1 LGVKSAVVT
10 TVLFLLG
17 LSAFA
22 QEVQSPLFPVK
33 QGDKYGYINADG
45 KVVIPLEFRLATE
58 FVDGLAVAAKGK
70 GKLGYINTAGQFVIP
85 RRYSGAREF
94 SEGLAAAAE
103 VAASGFGYIDTAGH
117 TVIPPSYFEANR
129 FSEGLA
135 RVMPNSS
142 STGFIDKTGRWV
154 IPAVYDPPFRINF
167 EDSACGQ
174 FHEGLAC
181 VGKNGNYGYVDKEG
195 NVAIPLRYGAALDFS
210 EGLAVVQFD
219 DEHGG
224 FIDYSGKVVI
234 LIGGLSPGFGEGLAP
249 VAVELNGESGVKWG
263 FIDKSGSW
271 AIRPTFDRA
280 RRFHDGLAA
289 VRVGTKWGYIKHDG
303 TFAIKPQFWN
313 VLSFSNGLAKVNV
326 GFGRLAMVNREGVIV
341 WKAKETDPQTYWPD

>member
-1 LGVKSAVVT
+1 MGVKTVILAMALCVSA
-10 TVLFLLG
+10 L
-17 LSAFA
+17 A

-45 KVVIPLEFRLATE
+45 KVVIPLEFRLTTE
-58 FVDGLAVAAKGK
+58 FVDGLAVAAKGY

-85 RRYSGAREF
+85 RRYGLAREF
-94 SEGLAAAAE
+94 SEGLAAAGE
-103 VAASGFGYIDTAGH
+103 VTANGFGYIDTAGN
-117 TVIPPSYFEANR
+117 TVIPPTYFEANR

-142 STGFIDKTGRWV
+142 CTGFIDKTGSWV
-154 IPAVYDPPFRINF
+154 IPSVDDPPFRINY
-167 EDSACGQ
+167 EDSACGE

-181 VGKNGNYGYVDKEG
+181 IGKNCNYGYVNKEG
-195 NVAIPLRYGAALDFS
+195 NVAIPLRYEEALDFS
-210 EGLAVVQFD
+210 EGLAAVKFD

-224 FIDYSGKVVI
+224 FIDHSGNLVI

-249 VAVELNGESGVKWG
+249 VAVEQNGESGVIKWG

-271 AIRPTFDRA
+271 VIPPTFDRA

-289 VRVGTKWGYIKHDG
+289 VRVGMKWGYIRHDG

-313 VLSFSNGLAKVNV
+313 ALSFSNGLAKVKASS
-326 GFGRLAMVNREGVIV
+326 GWLAMVNREGVIV
-341 WKAKETDPQTYWPD
+341 WKANKFDSQDYWFPD